1 MQQLL
6 SHGEF
11 LSRIQRSLYYGD
23 GENRLSVPLSDYIAD
38 TFSDTH
44 RGYSLNRLN
53 YATIG
58 NLRST
63 PCSLILAMIYL
74 ERLKDADP
82 AYTKHVTPTELF
94 LVSMV
99 SFTHATHSCHV
110 HSTYIAIYVSL
121 TDGSN
126 EILQRS

>member
-1 MQQLL
+1 M

-11 LSRIQRSLYYGD
+11 LSRIQRSLYYSNGK
-23 GENRLSVPLSDYIAD
+23 ENQFSIPLSDYIAD
-38 TFSDTH
+38 TFSETH

-58 NLRST
+58 NIRST

-99 SFTHATHSCHV
+99 SFACH
-110 HSTYIAIYVSL
+110 HHPPSFIQPVS
-121 TDGSN
+121 
-126 EILQRS
+126 I